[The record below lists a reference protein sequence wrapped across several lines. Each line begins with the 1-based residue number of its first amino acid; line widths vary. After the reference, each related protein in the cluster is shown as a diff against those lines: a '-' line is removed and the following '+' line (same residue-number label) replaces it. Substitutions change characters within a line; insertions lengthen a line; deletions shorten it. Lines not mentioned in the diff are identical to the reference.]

1 MVKYEKIQLKGVMM
15 MEKTLR
21 IILAGVMAGFILFL
35 AVSVVYKLT
44 GNISDPS
51 ISKLF
56 RETISMQWFY
66 KILLLN
72 VGTGLIM
79 AITYSLLY
87 NVLPGGGLFKG
98 IFWGFIMWVIM
109 VHQPM
114 IMHLVAGKFTA
125 DLLLTWV
132 LQGLTSYVAAG
143 ISIGLIYKQ

>member
-1 MVKYEKIQLKGVMM
+1 MD
-15 MEKTLR
+15 KTLR
-21 IILAGVMAGFILFL
+21 MILAGIMAGFILFL
-35 AVSVVYKLT
+35 AVSVVYKIT

-79 AITYSLLY
+79 AITFAMLF
-87 NVLPGGGLFKG
+87 NALPGGALFKG

-114 IMHLVAGKFTA
+114 IMILVAGKFTA

-132 LQGLTSYVAAG
+132 VQGLTSYVAAG